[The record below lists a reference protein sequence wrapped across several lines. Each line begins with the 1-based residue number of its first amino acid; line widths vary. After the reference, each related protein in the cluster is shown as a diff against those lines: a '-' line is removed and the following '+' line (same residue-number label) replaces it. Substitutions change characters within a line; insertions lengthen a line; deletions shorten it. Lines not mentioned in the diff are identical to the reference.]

1 MINRIFT
8 SKKHEEREKKFW
20 KLKQLDR
27 IEYTMQIRIIRKYF
41 EPTFS
46 ETLNLIFMMNIILI
60 LFATLFLIAFKS
72 VAIIQI
78 TPIIFKISVLLLAIS
93 LFWDIYQYGLKVK
106 AIFKLRER
114 FNLN

>member
-8 SKKHEEREKKFW
+8 SKRHEEREKKFW

-27 IEYTMQIRIIRKYF
+27 IEYMMHIGKIREYFTGSFTENFNFIFII
-41 EPTFS
+41 
-46 ETLNLIFMMNIILI
+46 NIILI
-60 LFATLFLIAFKS
+60 LFGTLFLIAFKS

-78 TPIIFKISVLLLAIS
+78 VPAILKMSVFLLAIS
-93 LFWDIYQYGLKVK
+93 LSWDIFQYGLKVK